1 MITYQFAQSDDGSVR
16 HISQVTVEYRKS
28 HKLTCLGCGEK
39 IEAVLKV
46 TRTQPF
52 YRHSGT
58 KCSLETYLHQMGKKL
73 FRELYEKNRRLGV
86 PLNVDYHVIHQCGTE
101 KCKYGWSRQ
110 CKSQDQS
117 KKYDL
122 LAKFTDIEIEKK
134 DPATGLT
141 PDILLSNAMGDKLY
155 IEIYVK
161 NPVTEEK
168 EKKSSGIPIVEI
180 HLESEDDLKKFQIE
194 GETTITDLEEFN
206 IRKFNFDKI
215 IKEMPYCTE
224 EMRRA
229 RDSFKEFY
237 TGIIATNGNFSIS
250 YASEGSCGRNCPYFA
265 TSRCLNGP
273 GQSKINLAHTYRK
286 ILDDECGYDC
296 LVYQDEYSNKLRF
309 AFTVGLLTEYKNNAI
324 PTMQFGLMFRNNTFL
339 WNRDNIVKKQS
350 NSVAYH
356 NFDWKNLWACEKYE
370 FTGFVLEKNGFCRM
384 LKSKHIDGIYE
395 EIRAMGSLVEDYLIM
410 GCSLQQPF
418 QLFPDIYLYKAV
430 LNLFRNMG
438 KVVENCLLCSL
449 CGESSNCNSI
459 CCMKFDKRVPA
470 DAAKSCEKY
479 EVGSNWIDDY
489 HSMDDVIR
497 LVEQSYRENRLKV

>member
-1 MITYQFAQSDDGSVR
+1 MITYQYARSDDDSVR

-86 PLNVDYHVIHQCGTE
+86 PLNVDYHIIHQCGAE

-194 GETTITDLEEFN
+194 DETTITDLEEFN

-250 YASEGSCGRNCPYFA
+250 YASEGSCGRDCPYFA

-273 GQSKINLAHTYRK
+273 GRSVKNLASSYRK
-286 ILDDECGYDC
+286 ILEGECENDC
-296 LVYQDEYSNKLRF
+296 LVYQDENSNKLRF
-309 AFTVGLLTEYKNNAI
+309 AFSVGLLTEYKDKAI
-324 PTMQFGLMFRNNTFL
+324 PTMQFGLMFRNNTFS
-339 WNRDNIVKKQS
+339 WNRDNIVEKQR
-350 NSVAYH
+350 NSITYH
-356 NFDWKNLWACEKYE
+356 NFAWKNLWACEKYE
-370 FTGFVLEKNGFCRM
+370 FTGFVLKKNGYCRL
-384 LKSKHIDGIYE
+384 LKSKRIGEIYE
-395 EIRAMGSLVEDYLIM
+395 EIRAMNASIEDYLIM
-410 GCSLQQPF
+410 GSSLQQPY
-418 QLFPDIYLYKAV
+418 QLFPEIYLYRAV
-430 LNLFRNMG
+430 LNFFHNMG
-438 KVVENCLLCSL
+438 KMVKSCLLCRS
-449 CGESSNCNSI
+449 CGAPSNCNSI
-459 CCMKFDKRVPA
+459 YCMKLDKNIPS
-470 DAAKSCEKY
+470 DAARSCENR
-479 EVGSNWIDDY
+479 EFGANWIDDY
-489 HSMDDVIR
+489 HSMTDVLR
-497 LVEQSYRENRLKV
+497 LVERSYWENRLKV